1 MAQGQESAMHF
12 WGPFSALLVYRK
24 QNTVVHST
32 KEELYVDGD
41 IYETLNYVFDK
52 LKAMYENRET
62 SQWHELKKEL
72 LEYINQRTIG
82 NVESDIMQLLSQ
94 NEYTVQQ
101 IAAKTGL
108 SSGRVAYALKRL
120 EAAGLVVYSVSGSRR
135 FWRKL
140 TN

>member
-1 MAQGQESAMHF
+1 
-12 WGPFSALLVYRK
+12 
-24 QNTVVHST
+24 
-32 KEELYVDGD
+32 
-41 IYETLNYVFDK
+41 
-52 LKAMYENRET
+52 MYENRET
-62 SQWHELKKEL
+62 SQWHALKKEL